1 MKRKPLD
8 QDSIDKA
15 LRSLSGWECK
25 DDRLAKTFVL
35 GDFREAVAFIVRI
48 GFCAESLNHHPE
60 LYNVYNRVRVELT
73 THDAGNKI
81 TTMDVVLA
89 QNIDKMISK

>member
-25 DDRLAKTFVL
+25 DDHLVKTFVL

-73 THDAGNKI
+73 THDAGNKV

-89 QNIDKMISK
+89 QNIDKVISK

>member
-1 MKRKPLD
+1 MKRKPLGR
-8 QDSIDKA
+8 DSIDRA
-15 LRSLSGWECK
+15 LQSLPGWEHRN
-25 DDRLAKTFVL
+25 DRLVKTFVL

-73 THDAGNKI
+73 THDAGNKV
-81 TTMDVVLA
+81 TKMDTVLA
-89 QNIDKMISK
+89 RNIDEVAGK

>member
-8 QDSIDKA
+8 QDSIDLA
-15 LRSLSGWECK
+15 LRSLPGWEHK
-25 DDRLAKTFVL
+25 DDRLVKTFVL
-35 GDFREAVAFIVRI
+35 GDFCEAVAFIVRI

-73 THDAGNKI
+73 THDVGNKV
-81 TTMDVVLA
+81 TTMDIVLA
-89 QNIDKMISK
+89 RDIDEVVSK